1 MYMQSMA
8 PPYIGILFNNKKKE
22 TIGTCK
28 AGVNLKIIRLS
39 KEIWHKRCDSGK
51 GKTIGIEIRVLEIEW
66 GVWLQ
71 RNTEEI
77 FCLSAVVVIRPY
89 TFFFFGWAESSWQRV
104 GFSLGCTGF
113 SNCGTGL
120 RCPVTCGILV
130 SWPGIKPASP
140 ALEAQSLNLWTTRG
154 VLLWCYAFLDTR
166 SIIWKWW
173 ILLYV
178 NYTSLSLI
186 LFIGRTD
193 AKAEAPILWPLKEK
207 TLMLGKIG
215 GKRKWGQ
222 QTVRRLDSITSS
234 MDLNLSKLRKIAK
247 DRSLSCCSPLGHK
260 ESDLQT

>member
-1 MYMQSMA
+1 MQWWL
-8 PPYIGILFNNKKKE
+8 YDRILFFL
-22 TIGTCK
+22 IL
-28 AGVNLKIIRLS
+28 AGLS
-39 KEIWHKRCDSGK
+39 LHGS
-51 GKTIGIEIRVLEIEW
+51 EW
-66 GVWLQ
+66 ALHWDAQ
-71 RNTEEI
+71 
-77 FCLSAVVVIRPY
+77 A
-89 TFFFFGWAESSWQRV
+89 
-104 GFSLGCTGF
+104 SLIVAH
-113 SNCGTGL
+113 GL
-120 RCPVTCGILV
+120 HCPVTCGILV

-140 ALEAQSLNLWTTRG
+140 ALEAQSLNLWTTRR
-154 VLLWCYAFLDTR
+154 VLLWHYAFLDTH

-173 ILLYV
+173 ILLCV

-207 TLMLGKIG
+207 TLMLGKIE

-222 QTVRRLDSITSS
+222 QTVRRLDSITNS